1 MSTRFNMA
9 EVNAAAY
16 QAGIRMEKALQNSFL
31 TPVQK
36 ELIKIRA
43 SQING
48 CAFCLDMHTQDALKY
63 GETPQ
68 RIFLLN
74 AWKDARELYTEEEQV
89 MLDIAEEVTLISQ
102 KGLSEETYREA
113 KRIFNENQ
121 IADIIMA
128 AITINMWNRIAV
140 STHMPIGK

>member
-1 MSTRFNMA
+1 MSARFNWTT
-9 EVNAAAY
+9 VHPAAY
-16 QAGIRMEKALQNSFL
+16 KAGIGMEESLQNSFL
-31 TPVQK
+31 TPIQK

-48 CAFCLDMHTQDALKY
+48 CAFCLNMHTKDAIKY

-74 AWKDARELYTEEEQV
+74 AWRDAKELFTEEEQII
-89 MLDIAEEVTLISQ
+89 LQITEEVTLINK
-102 KGLSEETYREA
+102 KGLSEETYQKA
-113 KRIFNENQ
+113 KTIFDESQ
-121 IADIIMA
+121 LADIIIA
-128 AITINMWNRIAV
+128 AIVINMWNRIAI

>member
-1 MSTRFNMA
+1 MSARFDWTT
-9 EVNAAAY
+9 VHPVAY
-16 QAGIRMEKALQNSFL
+16 KAGIGMEESLKNSFL
-31 TPVQK
+31 TPIQK

-48 CAFCLDMHTQDALKY
+48 CAFCINMHTKDAIKY

-74 AWKDARELYTEEEQV
+74 AWREAKELFTEEEQV
-89 MLDIAEEVTLISQ
+89 ILEITEEITLISQ
-102 KGLSEETYREA
+102 KGLSEETYQ
-113 KRIFNENQ
+113 KGKTLFNENQ
-121 IADIIMA
+121 LADIIMA
-128 AITINMWNRIAV
+128 AVVINMWNRIAI

>member
-1 MSTRFNMA
+1 MSTRFDMA
-9 EVNAAAY
+9 TTNVAAY
-16 QAGIRMEKALQNSFL
+16 KAGIGMEAALQNSFL
-31 TPVQK
+31 TPIQR

-48 CAFCLDMHTQDALKY
+48 CAFCINMHTKDAIKY

-74 AWKDARELYTEEEQV
+74 GWRDARELYTEEEQV
-89 MLDIAEEVTLISQ
+89 ILEITEEITLITQ
-102 KGLSEETYREA
+102 KGLSEETYRKA
-113 KRIFNENQ
+113 KNFFDDRQ
-121 IADIIMA
+121 MADIIMA
-128 AITINMWNRIAV
+128 AIVINMWNRMAI

>member
-1 MSTRFNMA
+1 MSARFNWTT
-9 EVNAAAY
+9 VHPAAY
-16 QAGIRMEKALQNSFL
+16 KAGIGLEESLQNSFL
-31 TPVQK
+31 TPIQK

-48 CAFCLDMHTQDALKY
+48 CAFCLNMHTKDAIKY

-74 AWKDARELYTEEEQV
+74 AWRDAKELFTEEEQ
-89 MLDIAEEVTLISQ
+89 IISQITEEVTLINK
-102 KGLSEETYREA
+102 KGLSEETYQKA
-113 KRIFNENQ
+113 KTIFDESQ
-121 IADIIMA
+121 LADIIMA
-128 AITINMWNRIAV
+128 AIVINMWNRIAI